1 MRAAAAVVTTR
12 GVGSV
17 SFLNVLDVCFKG
29 CSRSFLYFDVS
40 TVPAVVISYLHVQM
54 LVFVMFFDDF

>member
-1 MRAAAAVVTTR
+1 M
-12 GVGSV
+12 VGQYFPISV